1 MQRKVEELGFQEKIL
16 GIGSRFLQ
24 KTSSKLYNNYRLWN
38 SVTIQGRVKYSQ
50 YVTKFKLMFSL
61 DGKTFEDYQGG
72 KVFAGNTDP
81 TTKVRHDLEPFYARA
96 IRLYP
101 LGFNVWPSLR
111 WEVTHLV

>member
-1 MQRKVEELGFQEKIL
+1 M
-16 GIGSRFLQ
+16 
-24 KTSSKLYNNYRLWN
+24 
-38 SVTIQGRVKYSQ
+38 TIQGRVKNYQ
-50 YVTKFKLMFSL
+50 YVTQFKLMFSL

-81 TTKVRHDLEPFYARA
+81 TTKVRHDFEPFYARA

-101 LGFNVWPSLR
+101 LGFKGWPSLR